1 MSMLP
6 PEAQQ
11 RLFAAESK
19 PQRRVALADDR
30 LASSKAH
37 VIPGHDPLVLER
49 YPAASKS
56 TAGWIARLDLEPRK
70 S

>member
-6 PEAQQ
+6 PEEQQ

-30 LASSKAH
+30 LASSKA
-37 VIPGHDPLVLER
+37 L
-49 YPAASKS
+49 
-56 TAGWIARLDLEPRK
+56 
-70 S
+70 